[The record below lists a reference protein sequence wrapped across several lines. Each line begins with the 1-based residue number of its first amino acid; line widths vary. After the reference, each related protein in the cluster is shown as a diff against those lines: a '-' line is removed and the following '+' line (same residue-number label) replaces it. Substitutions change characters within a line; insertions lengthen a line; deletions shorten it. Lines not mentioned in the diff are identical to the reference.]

1 MQTGVTAA
9 RQIRTRHRYELRT
22 LTYVTLDQANGGIVR
37 NLTHDGFGA
46 QVVAAVRPRQ
56 ILRVRFELRYPRLR
70 VEARGEVMWATFSG
84 QCGIRFLDLS
94 PRLSRQID
102 EWIFGN
108 LLEGVDLHEQTIA
121 ASGPVLA
128 GARIPD
134 DARRQAAE
142 SDGLAISATAVK
154 VIELPARPDPPRP
167 PSSSRSADFL
177 FEDPTP
183 STRDELDW
191 LSRPLSKRG
200 LTWTVNSLVIV
211 AGLLLFALV
220 FLFVTRELPRW
231 PLPLMAGATVCVA
244 ALYWGFFRFF
254 GGASPG
260 TRLARLAGYDFEAEG
275 SSEADSEN
283 HFDGRLRSNG

>member
-1 MQTGVTAA
+1 MQTGVTTA
-9 RQIRTRHRYELRT
+9 RQIRTRHRHELRT

-37 NLTHDGFGA
+37 NLTHDGMGA

-70 VEARGEVMWATFSG
+70 VETRGEVMWATFSG

-108 LLEGVDLHEQTIA
+108 LLEGVELHEQSVA

-128 GARIPD
+128 GARSPN
-134 DARRQAAE
+134 ALSQTAQN
-142 SDGLAISATAVK
+142 DGLTVSGTAVK
-154 VIELPARPDPPRP
+154 VIELPARAEPQRP
-167 PSSSRSADFL
+167 ASRSADFL
-177 FEDPTP
+177 FDEPTP
-183 STRDELDW
+183 TTRDERDELDW

-200 LTWTVNSLVIV
+200 LMWTVNSLVVV
-211 AGLLLFALV
+211 AGLLLFALI

-275 SSEADSEN
+275 GPEADSESEY
-283 HFDGRLRSNG
+283 DAQLRSNG

>member
-1 MQTGVTAA
+1 MQTGVTTA
-9 RQIRTRHRYELRT
+9 RQMRARHRHELRT

-37 NLTHDGFGA
+37 NLTHDGIGA

-108 LLEGVDLHEQTIA
+108 LLEGVELHEQSIA
-121 ASGPVLA
+121 ASGPALA
-128 GARIPD
+128 GARVPID
-134 DARRQAAE
+134 LSQTGQN
-142 SDGLAISATAVK
+142 DGLTISGTAVK
-154 VIELPARPDPPRP
+154 VIELPARSEPPRTA
-167 PSSSRSADFL
+167 SRSADFL
-177 FEDPTP
+177 FEEPPP

-220 FLFVTRELPRW
+220 FLFVTRELPKW
-231 PLPLMAGATVCVA
+231 PLPLMGGAAVCVA
-244 ALYWGFFRFF
+244 VLYWGFFRFF

-260 TRLARLAGYDFEAEG
+260 TRLARLAGYDFEPEG
-275 SSEADSEN
+275 TPEAGSESQYDA
-283 HFDGRLRSNG
+283 RLHSNG